1 MTQINFTLNQEEILE
16 FFTKD
21 REDALRI
28 IVEKILNQIMLAE
41 SNEQLGAC
49 RHERTE
55 VRTDYRNGTRERQLT
70 TRIGTITLEVPRHRN
85 QPFHTLIF
93 DNYSRSEAS
102 LIATMVELVVNGVST
117 RRISKCVETLC
128 GKGYS
133 KSTVSQL
140 CKSLDEVVNSFRDR
154 DLEGAFF
161 PYLITDA
168 TYFKV
173 RENHRIVSK
182 AMMIALGIREDGK
195 KEIVGFCVKDNE
207 SVETWTSFMRSLKQR
222 GLQDPYMITSD
233 ANKGQLSAIGE
244 IFPAV
249 AWQRCQSHFTR
260 NIMEDIPKQYKK
272 GFVDEL
278 REMLTAKNLEAAR
291 QMRDRIIEE
300 YQDVAEKAMETLD
313 LGFDDAMTVMAL
325 PEKLRKSLRTSNL
338 LERRNG
344 ELKRRS
350 NVVKIFPN
358 EASLNRLMG
367 AVLVEMHDEMVMRR
381 AGANGINDYGTI
393 PSESKINL
401 IAIAKTQQLKQAA

>member
-1 MTQINFTLNQEEILE
+1 
-16 FFTKD
+16 
-21 REDALRI
+21 
-28 IVEKILNQIMLAE
+28 
-41 SNEQLGAC
+41 
-49 RHERTE
+49 
-55 VRTDYRNGTRERQLT
+55 
-70 TRIGTITLEVPRHRN
+70 
-85 QPFHTLIF
+85 
-93 DNYSRSEAS
+93 
-102 LIATMVELVVNGVST
+102 
-117 RRISKCVETLC
+117 
-128 GKGYS
+128 S

-154 DLEGAFF
+154 KLGDTFF
-161 PYLITDA
+161 PYLMTDA

-233 ANKGQLSAIGE
+233 ANKGQLNAIGE

-260 NIMEDIPKQYKK
+260 NIMEDIPNQYKK
-272 GFVDEL
+272 GFSSEL

-291 QMRDRIIEE
+291 KIRDRIIED

-325 PEKLRKSLRTSNL
+325 PAKLRTSLRTSNL

-358 EASLNRLMG
+358 VASLNRLMG

-381 AGANGINDYGTI
+381 AGVNNVNDYGTI
-393 PSESKINL
+393 PSESKFNL
-401 IAIAKTQQLKQAA
+401 IAIAKTQQLKQTA